1 MITKLIFRSKYLR
14 QFKEEDYRVVFKNSL
29 EGRTSFLVGGN
40 KS

>member
-29 EGRTSFLVGGN
+29 EGRTAYLGGN

>member
-1 MITKLIFRSKYLR
+1 MITKLTFRSKYLR

-29 EGRTSFLVGGN
+29 EGRTSYLVGGN